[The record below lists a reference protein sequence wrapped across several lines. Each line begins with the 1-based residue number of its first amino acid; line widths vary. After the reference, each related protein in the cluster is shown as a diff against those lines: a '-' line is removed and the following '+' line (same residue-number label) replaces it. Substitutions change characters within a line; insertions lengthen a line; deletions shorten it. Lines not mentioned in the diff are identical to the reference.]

1 METFTMVPR
10 GPFSLASS
18 IRFLEGFTPAAYAP
32 AGDAVLELAF
42 PVEGSWETAGVR
54 VRQDGGEVTAEIVSP
69 RTSGPELATAVR
81 AQVERILSLDVDG
94 SGFPAVGSRDPV
106 VAGLQRRYPG
116 LRPAGFWSPYEAA
129 AWTIIGHRIRISQA
143 AAIKARMAGQ
153 LGEPVTFGGRVVHAF
168 PAPARLASL
177 ESFPGLAGR
186 KPEWLRSVAMAAL
199 DGQLDAARLRGMPRE
214 TALKELKTLPGIGD
228 FSAGLILLRGAGDP
242 DAVAYHEP
250 RLALA
255 VADAYGLPG
264 PATTGQL
271 TEISENWR
279 PYRTWVTLLLRTPQE
294 IPAAG
299 ALRWGQHVVAPRVPL
314 AVRSCCDH
322 NQDGRAWTERRR
334 DPDSQARGTPDGIE
348 ALRAPVQPARGAPL
362 DPSTTLSF
370 TVTLAVLAAAVT
382 HATWNAIAH
391 GIKDQTLAFALIGVG
406 GVAVSIPL
414 VIVAAVPRSSAWPYL
429 LASVAI
435 HVFYNL
441 LLMQC
446 YRLGEFS
453 QVYPLARGMSPLVV
467 TILAAVFVHEHL
479 AIPQIG
485 GVAVVSAGLAFL
497 VFAGRRP
504 GRGAFLAAVGT
515 GLTIAA
521 YTTVDGV
528 GVRASASAVG
538 YIGWLMVLESLCVP
552 LFAAVRRRD
561 VLLKQPRRIL
571 LSGLAAGALSVLAYG
586 LVLWAQTRGALA
598 PIAALRETSVIFG
611 AIIGT
616 LVFREPFGRARI
628 IAAVLVVAGIVL
640 LNMA

>member
-1 METFTMVPR
+1 
-10 GPFSLASS
+10 
-18 IRFLEGFTPAAYAP
+18 
-32 AGDAVLELAF
+32 
-42 PVEGSWETAGVR
+42 
-54 VRQDGGEVTAEIVSP
+54 
-69 RTSGPELATAVR
+69 
-81 AQVERILSLDVDG
+81 
-94 SGFPAVGSRDPV
+94 
-106 VAGLQRRYPG
+106 
-116 LRPAGFWSPYEAA
+116 
-129 AWTIIGHRIRISQA
+129 
-143 AAIKARMAGQ
+143 
-153 LGEPVTFGGRVVHAF
+153 VVHAF

-504 GRGAFLAAVGT
+504 GRGAFLAAVGS

-528 GVRASASAVG
+528 GVRASASPVG